1 MPQEESENG
10 FQNDMS
16 FMMNTILNDFTI
28 ATAEVSVRS
37 EMVNFVMMGHT
48 EALNWN
54 ESHTQALLMIIT
66 DFPHL
71 IESFAKKSRLFRT
84 IRMED
89 QLILLR
95 HNASLYI
102 HYILARYCA
111 ADTGLEQLDW
121 VLGPNLGYN
130 LGKLLIHLLLLC
142 LISNLLTLQLAMTF

>member
-1 MPQEESENG
+1 MEVPHGESENG
-10 FQNDMS
+10 FQNQMT

-28 ATAEVSVRS
+28 ANAEVSVQS
-37 EMVNFVMMGHT
+37 EKVDFVMMGHT
-48 EALNWN
+48 ESWNWN
-54 ESHTQALLMIIT
+54 ESHTQALMMSIANLY
-66 DFPHL
+66 HV
-71 IESFAKKSRLFRT
+71 IENFAKKSRLFRT

-121 VLGPNLGYN
+121 ILGPNLGYN
-130 LGKLLIHLLLLC
+130 LGELLIHLLLC
-142 LISNLLTLQLAMTF
+142 TST

>member
-1 MPQEESENG
+1 MT
-10 FQNDMS
+10 

-28 ATAEVSVRS
+28 ANAEVSVQS
-37 EMVNFVMMGHT
+37 EKVDFVMMGHT
-48 EALNWN
+48 ESWNWN
-54 ESHTQALLMIIT
+54 ESHTQALMMSIANLY
-66 DFPHL
+66 HV
-71 IESFAKKSRLFRT
+71 IENFAKKSRLFRT

-121 VLGPNLGYN
+121 ILGPNLGYN
-130 LGKLLIHLLLLC
+130 FGKLLIHL
-142 LISNLLTLQLAMTF
+142 